1 MKRSHIVLL
10 IIVSLLVGLLVFT
23 YSSSNQSVTFT
34 QAIEKS
40 GVEVTITGTLYK
52 EEPVVYN
59 PEENASLTKFHMKD
73 SEGKTM
79 EVHLQM
85 AQPQGL
91 LQSESIVIDGSYSNG
106 VFHATDMLLKCPS
119 KYNSKNHLIAET
131 E

>member
-1 MKRSHIVLL
+1 MKRSHLVLL
-10 IIVSLLVGLLVFT
+10 ILVALLVGLLVFT

-34 QAIEKS
+34 QAAEKS

-52 EEPVVYN
+52 EEPVIYN
-59 PEENASLTKFHMKD
+59 PKENASLTKFHMED
-73 SEGKTM
+73 SKGQIM

-106 VFHATDMLLKCPS
+106 IFHATDMLLKCPS
-119 KYNSKNHLIAET
+119 KYNSENHLIT
-131 E
+131 ES